1 MVNARSL
8 VVASLVSAL
17 MGLASVT
24 VVGADATYHTSRYQL
39 TAVGNETGTGTV
51 INAHANGPQVAA
63 NENYLLI
70 GAQPNTAY
78 QVQLVVYA
86 GDPTCSSSPS
96 FTVPSA
102 TIQTNGTGNG
112 HGKHRFTPADVDGL
126 HGATVGIVWQFM
138 RNGQLA
144 YQTGCETVVLD

>member
-8 VVASLVSAL
+8 VVATLVSVL
-17 MGLASVT
+17 LGLAVVT
-24 VVGADATYHTSRYQL
+24 GVGADATYHTARYQL

-78 QVQLVVYA
+78 QVQLVIYA
-86 GDPTCSSSPS
+86 GDTTCSSAPTV
-96 FTVPSA
+96 TVPSA
-102 TIQTNGTGNG
+102 TVETNGAGNG

-144 YQTGCETVVLD
+144 YQTACETVILD